1 MTIKKQEE
9 LFCRALLLTLTLSTE
24 QMQQVLNKYIE
35 LRDLAKHLAKQ
46 EQKEKEDVFNNK
58 P

>member
-35 LRDLAKHLAKQ
+35 LRDLAKQ
-46 EQKEKEDVFNNK
+46 GQKEKEDVFNNK